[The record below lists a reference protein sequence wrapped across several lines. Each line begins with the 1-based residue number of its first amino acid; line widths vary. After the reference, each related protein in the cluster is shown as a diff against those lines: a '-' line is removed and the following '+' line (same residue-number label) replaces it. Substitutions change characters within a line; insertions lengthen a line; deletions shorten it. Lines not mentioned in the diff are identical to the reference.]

1 MKSLRFA
8 RVFKPAIP
16 GVVFLSIFIYL
27 TGCSEKPETL
37 PGWALSSD
45 TPVEAFTPVSPESG
59 IKINYPL
66 DEAMFPPEIIAPTFL
81 WEDTTPTVDR
91 WVLSF
96 RGSSSVQSFLCKE
109 PSWRPDRETW
119 QEMKKISVENPLSVT
134 VTGFNKK
141 QAQKPLSGSAVRIS
155 TSTDEV
161 GAPIFFREV
170 ILPFLDA
177 VIDPSKIRWRFGS
190 IDSEEQ
196 PPIVLEGLPVCGNCH
211 SFSQD
216 GSLLAMDVDYAN
228 SKASYVIT
236 RTQEEMKLNTSDIIT
251 WNDFRKEDREQ
262 TYGLLSQISPDGRY
276 VLSTVKDKSVFVPIE
291 DLYYSQL
298 FFPIKG
304 IIACYDRV
312 EDKFTAL
319 KGADDPQYVQSN
331 PTWSPDGKT
340 ILFARTEAYDLLST
354 QGQGKTLLTREECK
368 EFVEDGKPFKFKI
381 YKVDFNEGE
390 GGEAVPLEGANEEG
404 QSSYFPKYSP
414 DGKWLVFCKASD
426 YMLLRGDSRLYI
438 MPAQG
443 GEPRLMRCNT
453 DQMNSWH
460 SWSPNGKWLVF
471 SSKANG
477 PYTQL
482 WLTHIDVNGESTPP
496 VVLAHFTQSDRAA
509 NIPEFVN
516 RPADAIRSITPQF
529 LNDLS
534 WCRAGDEY
542 FRNHMPQEALTNYLY
557 ALTINPDCYQ
567 AHQKIG
573 FLYFNVFD
581 RLQEGISHMEKALKI
596 EPRYAM
602 TQFDYG
608 MACLHMK
615 NYETARIHIAE
626 AIRLIPRGIDKQY
639 DSAEMRFQLARA
651 ILMGGEPAEA
661 IPPLEAALQMN
672 PDHAEANYLLAILCI
687 GANDIPRA
695 IPLMQKAIT
704 TNPKVDRNPEMHARI
719 GAYYAENG
727 QYSLALSEAERAFT
741 LAQAQ
746 NNAALVDELRQVI
759 PQLRN
764 LAARE

>member
-1 MKSLRFA
+1 MKGPVLA
-8 RVFKPAIP
+8 RVLRSVIP
-16 GVVFLSIFIYL
+16 GVGFFALLFCL
-27 TGCSEKPETL
+27 NGCSEKADTL
-37 PGWALSSD
+37 PDLAVSYVA
-45 TPVEAFTPVSPESG
+45 PVESVVPNSKLQIT
-59 IKINYPL
+59 YPL
-66 DEAMFPPEIIAPTFL
+66 DEALFPPEIIAPTFL
-81 WEDTTPTVDR
+81 WEDKTPSVDR
-91 WVLSF
+91 WILSF
-96 RGSSSVQSFLCKE
+96 QTPTSLQRILCSE

-119 QEMKKISVENPLSVT
+119 EEMKKISVDNPLSIT
-134 VTGFNKK
+134 LTGYSSKHK
-141 QAQKPLSGSAVRIS
+141 ATALSGSAVRIS

-190 IDSEEQ
+190 IDQEEQ

-251 WNDFRKEDREQ
+251 WNEFRKEDREQ

-312 EDKFTAL
+312 EEKYTAL
-319 KGADDPQYVQSN
+319 KGADDPKYVQSN

-340 ILFARTEAYDLLST
+340 ILFARTVAYDLQNT

-381 YKVDFNEGE
+381 YKVDFNDGQ
-390 GGEAVPLEGANEEG
+390 GGEATPLEGASEEG
-404 QSSYFPKYSP
+404 VSNYFPKYSP
-414 DGKWLVFCKASD
+414 DGKWVVFCKASD

-496 VVLAHFTQSDRAA
+496 VVLAHFTGPDRAA

-516 RPADAIRSITPQF
+516 RTPNAIRKITPEF

-542 FRNHMPQEALTNYLY
+542 FRNHKPQDALTNYLY

-581 RLQEGISHMEKALKI
+581 RLQEGITHMEKALKI

-602 TQFDYG
+602 THFDYG

-615 NYETARIHIAE
+615 KYKVAKAHIAE

-639 DSAEMRFQLARA
+639 DAAEMRFQLART
-651 ILMGGEPAEA
+651 ILLDGEPS
-661 IPPLEAALQMN
+661 EAAPHLESALQIN
-672 PDHAEANYLLAILCI
+672 PDHPEANYLRALLYISS
-687 GANDIPRA
+687 DDVPKA
-695 IPLMQKAIT
+695 IPLMQKAISA
-704 TNPKVDRNPEMHARI
+704 NPKVDRNPEMHARV
-719 GAYYAENG
+719 GAYYAENK
-727 QYSLALSEAERAFT
+727 QYSQALSEAERALS
-741 LAQAQ
+741 LAQEQ
-746 NNAALVDELRQVI
+746 NNAGLVDELLQVI